1 MYNLSFDNM
10 SLLFLPL
17 QKLLPFP
24 SLFSPATKK
33 TFLPSWLIRNFKYLC
48 TWNGSVL
55 SVRASRLKGNR
66 VKIPDSPAAVKL
78 HFQLCEKYLCHW
90 CNNYIGKVSRGESV
104 RRPAII
110 HYLLSSGVRT
120 MVSFKFTFFKL
131 VSFWVL

>member
-1 MYNLSFDNM
+1 MIIWAFFFCPYRSFFLS
-10 SLLFLPL
+10 P
-17 QKLLPFP
+17 
-24 SLFSPATKK
+24 LFSRRQRKK